1 MASADDGITITG
13 GVASGNRVDYDL
25 SINGRSYHLY
35 FASDDVKLNA
45 SAESA
50 VAMGALG
57 GMKNGLDLH
66 IIDPISSA
74 FIHNQ
79 QRLIETFTDWF
90 PSYQKIKLVAD
101 TAIERDTSKTG
112 RVGSFFTGGV
122 DSFYTFIKNKSDITD
137 LIYVHGYDVKLTDTP
152 RRAAIAAMGRAIQA
166 ETGVRFVQIET
177 NSIRVYRDYGRW
189 GAHGHGYGLGAV
201 ARQLSDY
208 LDRLY
213 IPSSLDYK
221 MLTPWGSHPD
231 TDPLFS
237 DERLEIIH
245 DGCETSRFQK
255 TKMIAKSN
263 LALNHLRVCWDN
275 VTGTY
280 NCERCEK
287 CLRTKTSLFAVGALD
302 NATTFTSMLQAEDIR
317 KLVIY
322 DELLTKLAQD
332 NILAMR
338 SAGLSGTD
346 IYQAWQHIVDRPKSM
361 NKIIMKGRRVGSS
374 MRRIVRI
381 IQRKISW

>member
-1 MASADDGITITG
+1 MALTDEDITITG
-13 GVASGNRVDYDL
+13 GVVNGNRVDYDL

-57 GMKNGLDLH
+57 GMKHGLDLH

-101 TAIERDTSKTG
+101 TVIERDMPKTG

-152 RRAAIAAMGRAIQA
+152 RRAAITAMGRAIEA

-189 GAHGHGYGLGAV
+189 GAHAHGYGLGAV

-213 IPSSLDYK
+213 IPSSFEHKNLI
-221 MLTPWGSHPD
+221 PWGSHPE

-237 DERLEIIH
+237 DGKLEIIH
-245 DGCETSRFQK
+245 DGCEASRSEK
-255 TKMIAKSN
+255 ITTIAKN
-263 LALNHLRVCWDN
+263 QLVLNHLRVCWESVD
-275 VTGTY
+275 GAY

-287 CLRTKTSLFAVGALD
+287 CLRTKTSLYAMGVLD
-302 NATTFTSMLQAEDIR
+302 MATTFPSRLRATDIR
-317 KLVIY
+317 KLLIY
-322 DELLTKLAQD
+322 DESLVKFTQD
-332 NILAMR
+332 NILAMQ

-346 IYQAWQHIVDRPKSM
+346 IYQSWQHIVDRPKYM
-361 NKIIMKGRRVGSS
+361 NKIIMKGRRVVSN
-374 MRRIVRI
+374 MRRIVRK
-381 IQRKISW
+381 IQRKI